1 MASNRKGKGTLQGFG
16 GVTKSNQANLA
27 ETLKQ
32 VGKII
37 GTKGVRPVGGNVT
50 GCTGGGKA
58 ASTSGGGTGGGGGQD
73 VKLKPIAGGKGIVGS
88 GGGGG
93 GKGSM
98 PTDGN
103 PSTLTTGELGSMGKS
118 GLGTKNVRDMP

>member
-16 GVTKSNQANLA
+16 ATTTSGQANLA

-32 VGKII
+32 IGQII
-37 GTKGVRPVGGNVT
+37 GSKGVRPVGGNVT
-50 GCTGGGKA
+50 GVTGKG
-58 ASTSGGGTGGGGGQD
+58 SGGGGSAGSGTGQD
-73 VKLKPIAGGKGIVGS
+73 IKLKPIAGGKGIVGS

-103 PSTLTTGELGSMGKS
+103 PSTLTTGELGAMGKS

>member
-16 GVTKSNQANLA
+16 TTTTSGQGNLA
-27 ETLKQ
+27 ETMKKLGQ
-32 VGKII
+32 IV
-37 GTKGVRPVGGNVT
+37 GTKPIRPVGGNIQGVT
-50 GCTGGGKA
+50 GSKGGG
-58 ASTSGGGTGGGGGQD
+58 GGGGGQD
-73 VKLKPIAGGKGIVGS
+73 IKLKPIAGGKGIA

-93 GKGSM
+93 PKTM

-118 GLGTKNVRDMP
+118 GLGLKNVRPMP